1 MTERDQ
7 IRDAIKRRL
16 SGYRD
21 LLTERAQLE
30 EELKKVEALMTSP
43 SSTRLDGMP
52 RSHSG
57 PSDPVQ
63 HAVVKRDELHTRYK
77 TKIAEML
84 EEQTVIEALID
95 SLEPTE
101 RQPARYRYIDGL
113 TWEEVSEK
121 MNYGTRQP
129 HRIHDRMIEKLVTK
143 ALKNQ

>member
-7 IRDAIKRRL
+7 ICTAIKRRL
-16 SGYRD
+16 NSYRD

-30 EELKKVEALMTSP
+30 EELQRVEALMASP
-43 SSTRLDGMP
+43 VSTCLDGMP
-52 RSHSG
+52 RSRSG
-57 PSDPVQ
+57 PGDPVQ
-63 HAVVKRDELHTRYK
+63 QTVVRRDELCRRYK
-77 TKIAEML
+77 AKIAEML
-84 EEQTVIEALID
+84 EEQTAIEKLID

-101 RQPARYRYIDGL
+101 RKLARYRYIDGL

>member
-7 IRDAIKRRL
+7 IRTAIKRRL
-16 SGYRD
+16 NSYRD

-43 SSTRLDGMP
+43 SSTHLDGMP

-63 HAVVKRDELHTRYK
+63 HAVVKRDELRTRYK

-84 EEQTVIEALID
+84 EEQTAIETLID

-101 RQPARYRYIDGL
+101 RKLARYRYIDGL

-129 HRIHDRMIEKLVTK
+129 HRIHDRMIEKLVNK